1 MSPRHLNV
9 HVGAAGDT
17 INPCRVGLSSALPT
31 GQGAAGTI
39 SVDRTTLHE
48 PTLHETRASGAP
60 RLLAHVRAGLRLLAL
75 LSTSGARCFCSSHSL
90 ALRHSNQSSRDGPV
104 RRMHD
109 QADESHAAR
118 AVQMEFAT
126 KHAFARPR
134 FPPSQCWA
142 GLRATSTGRHK
153 VSLVETCENRRENG
167 ERRTSRFVGK
177 RR

>member
-1 MSPRHLNV
+1 MPRRSQLGPTD
-9 HVGAAGDT
+9 GAG
-17 INPCRVGLSSALPT
+17 RG
-31 GQGAAGTI
+31 AGTI

-90 ALRHSNQSSRDGPV
+90 ALRHLNQSLRDGPV
-104 RRMHD
+104 RRMHG

-134 FPPSQCWA
+134 FPPSQCWPCF
-142 GLRATSTGRHK
+142 LNTINLERSSRAI
-153 VSLVETCENRRENG
+153 
-167 ERRTSRFVGK
+167 ERRPPAMSPGAWRRPMSRFRHHRARHPTTGAQVPDV
-177 RR
+177 R